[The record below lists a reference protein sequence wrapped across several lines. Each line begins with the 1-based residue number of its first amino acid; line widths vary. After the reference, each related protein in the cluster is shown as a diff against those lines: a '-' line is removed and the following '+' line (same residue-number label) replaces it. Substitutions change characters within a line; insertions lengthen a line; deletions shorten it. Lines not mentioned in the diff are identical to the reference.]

1 MFIASIYFFKR
12 LNASEDEI
20 KRRLAVKEQRNKIE
34 RSKDEARNNEDKLLI
49 VETRTSKLL
58 THLKYE
64 KEGILH
70 DIMGSRLK
78 LKILR
83 VSSTQTNRINNLILS
98 FNLCLYENPL

>member
-70 DIMGSRLK
+70 DIMASRLK
-78 LKILR
+78 LKRLG
-83 VSSTQTNRINNLILS
+83 VSSIQINRMENSILS
-98 FNLCLYENPL
+98 FNLCL

>member
-1 MFIASIYFFKR
+1 MFIAFIYFFKR

-34 RSKDEARNNEDKLLI
+34 RSKYEARNNEDKLLI

-58 THLKYE
+58 TGLKYE

-83 VSSTQTNRINNLILS
+83 VSSTQTNRIKNLILS
-98 FNLCLYENPL
+98 FNLCL

>member
-64 KEGILH
+64 KEGISH
-70 DIMGSRLK
+70 DIMASRLK
-78 LKILR
+78 LKRLG
-83 VSSTQTNRINNLILS
+83 VSSIQINRMENSILS
-98 FNLCLYENPL
+98 FNLCLYENQL